1 MLGTIET
8 PETRARVGSFVPGWT
23 PRAAINNGNMVLVN
37 GARLINQR
45 NTQHYLFTQVYSLI
59 MAEINKRTPANPN
72 DRPIALVM
80 DEVYSL
86 LSIPGMAEEVGT
98 LSPLYRS
105 RKLELYIVL
114 QALSQLAPTLQ
125 KQIWS
130 VGNVVCFAVS
140 DFDEAYIL
148 SQQLFP
154 YDPNIIKVAAK
165 SDTGQPIIEPDRG
178 QYLQSANEL
187 QRMAHRECVV
197 RRYVSEQVQDS
208 YVRWVK
214 RTKDVAVSPMGMS
227 MDDLKRSLLQVRGVS
242 VQDALEIIN
251 KRTMSKGGRIPG
263 KPPSI

>member
-1 MLGTIET
+1 
-8 PETRARVGSFVPGWT
+8 
-23 PRAAINNGNMVLVN
+23 
-37 GARLINQR
+37 
-45 NTQHYLFTQVYSLI
+45 
-59 MAEINKRTPANPN
+59 
-72 DRPIALVM
+72 
-80 DEVYSL
+80 
-86 LSIPGMAEEVGT
+86 MAEEVGT

-114 QALSQLAPTLQ
+114 QALAQLAPTLQ

-154 YDPNIIKVAAK
+154 YDPNIIKMAAK

-178 QYLQSANEL
+178 QYLQSANEM
-187 QRMAHRECVV
+187 QRMTHRECVV
-197 RRYVSEQVQDS
+197 RRYVSEQVQDT

-227 MDDLKRSLLQVRGVS
+227 IDGLKRSLLQARGVS